1 MKDNHSSNSSSR
13 KPWVTLGVIVSI
25 VILFAVVFNVM
36 PKGFKS
42 THEQIGTGKPA
53 FVFVYDPNLAV
64 SNSQTVQM
72 NEARDQISEQAF
84 FLIARIGTP
93 EGDQL
98 IAKYRAS
105 PAEVLLFDP
114 AGNLVKRQ
122 YALRTA
128 AELMQWVN

>member
-1 MKDNHSSNSSSR
+1 M
-13 KPWVTLGVIVSI
+13 
-25 VILFAVVFNVM
+25 
-36 PKGFKS
+36 
-42 THEQIGTGKPA
+42 
-53 FVFVYDPNLAV
+53 
-64 SNSQTVQM
+64 
-72 NEARDQISEQAF
+72 
-84 FLIARIGTP
+84 IARIGTP